1 MNVMKLA
8 HFNTRKALAKTDP
21 AVCVLTYREV
31 FAVYLRAA
39 HIALR
44 KALQAAKKLAAKYL
58 VPHFIKPGQYEPI
71 DIRTLPVFS
80 ASNDVVTGF
89 VDNWTIKGT
98 SRTFEGTQ
106 TENVS
111 GFHQSSL
118 TANLKY
124 WNQHGSEY
132 AELCL
137 MLEIDGK
144 LYRLIK

>member
-1 MNVMKLA
+1 MNVMQLA
-8 HFNTRKALAKTDP
+8 HFNTRKALAK
-21 AVCVLTYREV
+21 AENAGRKMSYREV
-31 FAVYLRAA
+31 FVTCLRAA

-44 KALQAAKKLAAKYL
+44 KALAAAAKLAAKYL
-58 VPHFIKPGQYEPI
+58 VPRFIKPGQYEPT

-80 ASNDVVTGF
+80 ASNDVLTGF

-98 SRTFEGTQ
+98 SRTFEGTS

-124 WNQHGSEY
+124 WAQHGTEY